1 VRQLH
6 VVALSEDG
14 RSVLLATSKTATA
27 GAFSVPLDGK
37 LKAAVRGD
45 LPRPGEQQ
53 APGIGVT
60 PKEIQARLRAG
71 ESTEQ
76 IAAAA
81 GVPVARVERYAG
93 PVLSERERII
103 EDVRAG
109 FVSRSR
115 RGPSQLPLGDAVDA
129 ALAETSGL
137 RADSVTW
144 TARRLESGHWLVQVS
159 YVARAR
165 TRTASWVFEPH
176 TRSVTASDSASAAL
190 GHVGD
195 EPAPRRVLAPARPA
209 ATGRATAR
217 PAKRVVKKAA
227 KKAAKKA
234 VAKAAPKPRA
244 AAKPAAKNVARTR
257 PQPATFAPRK
267 TAAKKPAAP
276 KPVAAKAKPAA
287 PKPVAAKPRPAPV
300 KAKSVAAKAKPA
312 AAKATKPTRVATK
325 PPAKTAT
332 KPAAKT
338 ATKPAAKTATKPAAK
353 TATKPAARTATKPAK
368 KAAAKAAAPTRVRT
382 SGRRVLRTSA
392 AAEAAAATATP
403 PREVRKSSKDVKRVL
418 RPSAAAEAAAATA
431 TPPSEG
437 RKSGK
442 RVLRH
447 SAAAEALASTPVVHW
462 GPPVEPATP
471 PTLRVVPQPVVEPT
485 AEPAP
490 EPAKPATPTPAPAGE
505 VEAAPVRK
513 RRAAGERAHVPDWA
527 DVLLGTA
534 PKRSDD

>member
-217 PAKRVVKKAA
+217 PAKRAVKKVA

-244 AAKPAAKNVARTR
+244 AAKPAAKKVARTR

-267 TAAKKPAAP
+267 PAAKKPAAP

-287 PKPVAAKPRPAPV
+287 PKPVAAKARPAPV
-300 KAKSVAAKAKPA
+300 KAKPVAARAKPA

-325 PPAKTAT
+325 P
-332 KPAAKT
+332 AAK
-338 ATKPAAKTATKPAAK
+338 P
-353 TATKPAARTATKPAK
+353 ATKPAARTATKPAK

-403 PREVRKSSKDVKRVL
+403 PREVRKSSKGVKRVKRVL
-418 RPSAAAEAAAATA
+418 RTSAAAEAAAATA

-485 AEPAP
+485 PEPAP
-490 EPAKPATPTPAPAGE
+490 EPAKPAAPTPAPAA
-505 VEAAPVRK
+505 EATPAPVRK